1 MTPHTGNAEAVTSG
15 TAARRPVWAH
25 PRMWANLAIG
35 VPAVLPLSCA
45 WWLLTEYLPMDCR
58 SVADSYAPGF
68 SGDCDYGTLDHAGPV
83 MILLFLTGAL
93 LLTAVLVVDVLLPH
107 SRGRSA
113 RPWLAATVFV
123 PVPYAALAVG
133 LHFLS

>member
-1 MTPHTGNAEAVTSG
+1 MTPHTDVAEVVTTG
-15 TAARRPVWAH
+15 TAVRRPPWAR
-25 PRMWANLAIG
+25 PQMWANLAIG
-35 VPAVLPLSCA
+35 VPAALPLSCA
-45 WWLLTEYLPMDCR
+45 GWLLTEYLPMDCR

-83 MILLFLTGAL
+83 MFLLFLTGAL
-93 LLTAVLVVDVLLPH
+93 VLALMLVVDVLLPL

-113 RPWLAATVFV
+113 RPWLAAAVFV
-123 PVPYAALAVG
+123 PVPYAALAAG